1 VSKSEKDAVAEFQRR
16 TREMLRAQQ
25 DAYLAALKT
34 WRENLGKGAPA
45 AWPQQNLDGL
55 VPTPNELAEASYAFA
70 AKLFADQRRF
80 MEAITKAMTEPEK
93 KTD

>member
-1 VSKSEKDAVAEFQRR
+1 MPQDDNDAVADFQRR

-34 WRENLGKGAPA
+34 WRENLGKGAPTP
-45 AWPQQNLDGL
+45 WPQQNFEGL
-55 VPTPNELAEASYAFA
+55 FATPKEVAEASYAFA

-80 MEAITKAMTEPEK
+80 MEAITKAMTDAEK
-93 KTD
+93 KKD